1 MKKVLSVL
9 LAAAMV
15 MGMSVSSFAAADK
28 VWGKGPDAAKG
39 DTTVENLEFGE
50 NMFVV
55 FADGHEEKVHMS
67 TPEDEFIFHPGDAA
81 YFPIAYNDDW
91 YTGPIDANWAIY
103 IKDTSSY
110 IKSAEFCAE
119 IGDTYSTKAA
129 DVASGDSVKY
139 VKITFQA
146 AYDELDADDVDFYF
160 YIADVKTGTLNKDKL
175 ISETVEVHYLF
186 DNWLVEYV
194 NFDFINEVEYK
205 NMKWVTESGK
215 AGKGTA
221 SFCFFKEAYVVA
233 KMNPEEEVI
242 FSYDNSYDKD
252 LDKAYNYDADILSY
266 NFKGTKDEFN
276 RAADVIIPADDDSFI
291 YEVVGGKVVEVEAE
305 YVEDYEVLKGT
316 KVDGWVIETNEL
328 GYYIVSDIELEIE
341 AEEEVEAE
349 VEADK
354 ANPETGAA
362 DFVGAAVAMA
372 VVSVAAAG
380 ALALKK

>member
-15 MGMSVSSFAAADK
+15 MGMSVASMAKEADK
-28 VWGKGPDAAKG
+28 VWGKGPDAAEG

-81 YFPIAYNDDW
+81 YFPIAYNDGW

-119 IGDTYSTKAA
+119 IGNTYSTKAA
-129 DVASGDSVKY
+129 DVASDNSVKY

-194 NFDFINEVEYK
+194 DFDFINEVEYK
-205 NMKWVTESGK
+205 NMKWVTEKGK

-266 NFKGTKDEFN
+266 NFKGTKDEFY
-276 RAADVIIPADDDSFI
+276 REGVLVLPADEDTFVYAWDGEFAEI
-291 YEVVGGKVVEVEAE
+291 EAE
-305 YVEDYEVLKGT
+305 YVEDYKFDNGK
-316 KVDGWVIETNEL
+316 KVDGWMIKTNEL
-328 GYYIVSDIELEIE
+328 GWYVVSDLEAEIE
-341 AEEEVEAE
+341 AEEVETEVEAE
-349 VEADK
+349 K

>member
-15 MGMSVSSFAAADK
+15 MGMSVSVFADK
-28 VWGKGPDAAKG
+28 EWGKGPDAAKG
-39 DTTVENLEFGE
+39 SVGVEELEFRDT
-50 NMFVV
+50 MYVK
-55 FADGHEEKVHMS
+55 FADGHEEPVHMS
-67 TPEDEFIFHPGDAA
+67 TPEDEFIFHPGDVA
-81 YFPIAYNDDW
+81 YFPIEVDGNM
-91 YTGPIDANWAIY
+91 YTGPIDANWSIY
-103 IKDTSSY
+103 IKDASSY

-119 IGDTYSTKAA
+119 IGNTYSTKAA
-129 DVASGDSVKY
+129 DVAANEHLKL

-175 ISETVEVHYLF
+175 ISEKAEVHYLF
-186 DNWLVEYV
+186 DNWEIKYV
-194 NFDFINEVEYK
+194 DFDFINEVEFK
-205 NMKWVTESGK
+205 NMRWVTESGK

-291 YEVVGGKVVEVEAE
+291 YEVVNGKAVEVEAE
-305 YVEDYEVLKGT
+305 YVEDYEVIKGT

-328 GYYIVSDIELEIE
+328 GYYIVSDIELEV

-349 VEADK
+349 VEVEAEK

-372 VVSVAAAG
+372 VVSGAAAG